1 MRHKVMKE
9 AESKEKNSEKKRNE
23 VIEVKE

>member
-9 AESKEKNSEKKRNE
+9 AESKEKNNEKKRNE